1 MSIVCGTDFSLN
13 ARRASD
19 VAAALAARMGWP
31 LALVH
36 VDDPSGLDA
45 ALDPAREART
55 DGLTRRLEH
64 EALRLADSFHA
75 QVEPV
80 LVCGVAYE
88 KLAEL
93 AREREAP
100 FVVVASL
107 SAPEQRWLVGSVAE
121 RVAQCSPVPVL
132 VVRAPD
138 RLLGWLRGE
147 RALQVMVGVDG
158 GATSRAALNF
168 AGSLRGFGPVD
179 LLLTQIAWPIGECSR
194 YGVAPPV
201 PVDRLRPELEELLS
215 RDLRAWAGEIGGEGT
230 LRVSVRPGLGRI
242 DTHLDSAAREADA
255 DLVVVGT
262 EQRSAA
268 ARFWQTSVARGVL
281 HVAAANVA
289 SVPRSLAQAVH
300 EQVPELRRVL
310 VACDF
315 SEVSRRAV
323 ATAYG
328 LCRSGGVV
336 HLIYVR
342 APHSPV
348 DAADVRRRLSE
359 LVPPKAH
366 ERGVRTEIEVVEDDI
381 ASLGICRTAT
391 RLGVDAICLGTR
403 GRSGLSRLV
412 LGSVAQDVLSRAE
425 QVVVLVPSHSRS
437 AA

>member
-13 ARRASD
+13 ARRASE

-36 VDDPSGLDA
+36 VDDPSGLEA
-45 ALDPAREART
+45 ALDPAHEARSEA
-55 DGLTRRLEH
+55 LTRRLEH
-64 EALRLADSFHA
+64 EALRLRDSLHA
-75 QVEPV
+75 NVEPV
-80 LVCGVAYE
+80 LVRGVAYE

-93 AREREAP
+93 AHEREAP

-132 VVRAPD
+132 VVRAAE
-138 RLLGWLRGE
+138 RLLAWLRGE
-147 RALQVMVGVDG
+147 RALEVMVGVDG
-158 GATSRAALNF
+158 GATSRAALDF
-168 AGSLRGFGPVD
+168 AASLRGFGAVD

-215 RDLRAWAGEIGGEGT
+215 RDLTAWAGEIAGEGT

-242 DTHLDSAAREADA
+242 DAHLDSAAREADV

-262 EQRSAA
+262 EQRSTA

-281 HVAAANVA
+281 HAATANVA
-289 SVPRSLAQAVH
+289 SVPRSLAQVVH
-300 EQVPELRRVL
+300 EQVPEFRRVL
-310 VACDF
+310 VASDF

-328 LCRSGGVV
+328 LCRPGGVV
-336 HLIYVR
+336 HLTYVR
-342 APHSPV
+342 APHAAV
-348 DAADVRRRLSE
+348 DAAEARRRLSE

-366 ERGVRTEIEVVEDDI
+366 ERGVRTEIEVVDDDVP
-381 ASLGICRTAT
+381 SLGICRTAT
-391 RLGVDAICLGTR
+391 RVHADAICLGTR
-403 GRSGLSRLV
+403 GRNGLSRLV
-412 LGSVAQDVLSRAE
+412 LGSVAHDVLGRAE

-437 AA
+437 TA